1 MNQNTTYLRVTN
13 HDNDFRQSLETVCYA
28 MYDIFCGED
37 KWPTEDD
44 FPKIKKYIKYMW
56 WAAHNAMGYM
66 RWKNTCVVHHEL
78 NKYDDMNYL
87 EPKLSFV
94 DFSEIPDWDNFES
107 VYIPMFCDAEIL
119 LR

>member
-1 MNQNTTYLRVTN
+1 MNKNATYLRVTN
-13 HDNDFRQSLETVCYA
+13 HDNDFRSSLEAVCYA
-28 MYDIFCGED
+28 LYDIFCGED
-37 KWPTEDD
+37 RWPTEED
-44 FPKIKKYIKYMW
+44 FPKLKEYIKHMW
-56 WAAHNAMGYM
+56 WGAHNVMSHM
-66 RWKNTCVVHHEL
+66 RWKDTCVVHREL
-78 NKYDDMNYL
+78 DKNHDMDYL